1 MNSPQFTAG
10 FILVD
15 LTDDQLVEKLLIL
28 IRDFFK
34 PESLVDIKVKL
45 PSGKSIISTS
55 FFRKKVNKAFL
66 LFKSIKN
73 LDWMQV
79 QFERLEMAYSEGNR
93 IMFESNSIHIMALNS
108 EDINFKS
115 LFEQILKRKINI
127 GSMFIENLTIRIII
141 HNLNY
146 ERKSDSF
153 KFNMIHVS
161 TIDKSAIEQIVKRY
175 EPMLDKNFSISEI
188 LETYYS

>member
-1 MNSPQFTAG
+1 
-10 FILVD
+10 LVD

>member
-161 TIDKSAIEQIVKRY
+161 TIDKSAIVQIVKRY